1 MEQSDLCPCR
11 LYALGSPRQS
21 PGASPYFK
29 ITGGGGGWGAGISP
43 CPLQLSPN
51 KTASW
56 GTVKPELWAGEPER
70 WEGWNKGLSHGNH
83 SSIVELDIRRKQT
96 WSLTQSG
103 LIKSKHGSIQQ
114 NPWVSSYGS
123 WIDVFSSVEKVGLQT
138 LFSFSPCLAAHNVW
152 TLSGSQHLNGAS
164 TFTVPVAHR
173 ASLEHLSGTWLDS
186 GLWRVKPNSQPN
198 SIIGSF
204 TLYSL
209 TRYIPEVVI
218 KADFWM
224 CNECLC

>member
-29 ITGGGGGWGAGISP
+29 ITGGGGWGAGISP

-138 LFSFSPCLAAHNVW
+138 LFS
-152 TLSGSQHLNGAS
+152 
-164 TFTVPVAHR
+164 VACC
-173 ASLEHLSGTWLDS
+173 S
-186 GLWRVKPNSQPN
+186 
-198 SIIGSF
+198 
-204 TLYSL
+204 
-209 TRYIPEVVI
+209 
-218 KADFWM
+218 
-224 CNECLC
+224 